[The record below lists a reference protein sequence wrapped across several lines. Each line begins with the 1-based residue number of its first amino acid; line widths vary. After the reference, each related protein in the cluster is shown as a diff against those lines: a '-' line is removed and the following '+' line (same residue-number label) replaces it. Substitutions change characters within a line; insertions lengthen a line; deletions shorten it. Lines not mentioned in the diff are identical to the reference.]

1 VLLNAAL
8 CGAVVFASAPPVQAY
23 TGLGMASLHFM
34 IVVSALLVIA
44 EENDVWAGYTR
55 VDRPGSTVAP
65 GNRRDYRVLKRG
77 RILKSLPLMVASALA
92 YLAFLAAAVKGF
104 HADNAILNVAYEAGI
119 PIEHYFLTVAAQVP
133 VLDGIIKWI
142 GIKTVMEFHGVA
154 GTVVKQLIYVTNGSI
169 IIGMF
174 NSYFRH
180 KSQIRRLM
188 QGLASKKGDIPV
200 LQAQAS
206 RAPEEIKSDIIEMAI
221 EHPEAHTRRRA
232 MSVAMYA
239 NILTFPQTMIHNLHL
254 ETVEQNKRRGIA
266 VSVEIIRNNLPMLE
280 ASFTQLL
287 RRKIHIQL
295 NDNRHH
301 HSEHVLTMLRELRA
315 AVPPI
320 QRFSLAAE

>member
-1 VLLNAAL
+1 
-8 CGAVVFASAPPVQAY
+8 
-23 TGLGMASLHFM
+23 
-34 IVVSALLVIA
+34 
-44 EENDVWAGYTR
+44 
-55 VDRPGSTVAP
+55 
-65 GNRRDYRVLKRG
+65 
-77 RILKSLPLMVASALA
+77 
-92 YLAFLAAAVKGF
+92 
-104 HADNAILNVAYEAGI
+104 
-119 PIEHYFLTVAAQVP
+119 
-133 VLDGIIKWI
+133 
-142 GIKTVMEFHGVA
+142 
-154 GTVVKQLIYVTNGSI
+154 
-169 IIGMF
+169 
-174 NSYFRH
+174 
-180 KSQIRRLM
+180 M

-254 ETVEQNKRRGIA
+254 ETVEHNKRRGIA
-266 VSVEIIRNNLPMLE
+266 VSIEIIRNNLPMLE

-301 HSEHVLTMLRELRA
+301 HSDHVLTMLMELRA
-315 AVPPI
+315 VVPPI